1 VELAGTI
8 AELRDGVLRQT
19 FPDVDSSR
27 IHVRVVEMQ
36 SELLGPFDKKLR
48 AYTRKQLVK
57 RGVDVQVD
65 TAIAEVTPDRVILK
79 DGRDL
84 HSDITVWTAG
94 VAAPPE
100 AKSWGLPQGHNGRV
114 ETGPDLRVKDQDRIF
129 AVGDIGLVTD
139 NPTPQLSQ
147 PAIQMGLHAAQQILR
162 LEAGQPTET
171 FHYHDKGQAAT
182 IGRRSAVIELAKGPD
197 LTGTLAWLGWLGLH
211 LFYLLGGRNR
221 VSAIIN
227 LTWRYMTWNHG
238 GTVIVGDE
246 PTDSDEPA
254 AFRPGGAAGRPS
266 LAIDRE
272 AGQAPAA
279 ESPGESTADPAAARP
294 SSSS

>member
-1 VELAGTI
+1 VELAGTM
-8 AELRDGVLRQT
+8 AELRDGVLRET
-19 FPDVDSSR
+19 FPDVDPSR

-48 AYTRKQLVK
+48 AYTYDQLVK
-57 RGVDVQVD
+57 RGVDVQLD

-100 AKSWGLPQGHNGRV
+100 AKAWQLPQGHAGRI
-114 ETGPDLRVKDQDRIF
+114 ETSPDLRVKGHDRIF

-147 PAIQMGLHAAQQILR
+147 PAIQMGLHAAGQILR

-221 VSAIIN
+221 VSALIN
-227 LTWRYMTWNHG
+227 LSWRYLTWDHG

-246 PTDSDEPA
+246 PVGSGEPA
-254 AFRPGGAAGRPS
+254 FYRPGASAGSPS
-266 LAIDRE
+266 LAVKQNR
-272 AGQAPAA
+272 GPAPLAA
-279 ESPGESTADPAAARP
+279 SEPEPGVPVIHNDSP
-294 SSSS
+294 